1 MSKPASNVKTLT
13 LFVPLRPLSRNLLD
27 RGKLR
32 RRIQLKNEVKAA
44 WLSALSDYAG
54 VPLTTTTLTEDAK
67 PCAIALQQA
76 LELTTATS
84 VYAGNTPN
92 FKPTAAKATL

>member
-1 MSKPASNVKTLT
+1 MVI
-13 LFVPLRPLSRNLLD
+13 FVPYRPLSRNQLD

-54 VPLTTTTLTEDAK
+54 VPLTTTTLMEDAK

-84 VYAGNTPN
+84 VYSGNTPN
-92 FKPTAAKATL
+92 SKPAGAKASLSKSK